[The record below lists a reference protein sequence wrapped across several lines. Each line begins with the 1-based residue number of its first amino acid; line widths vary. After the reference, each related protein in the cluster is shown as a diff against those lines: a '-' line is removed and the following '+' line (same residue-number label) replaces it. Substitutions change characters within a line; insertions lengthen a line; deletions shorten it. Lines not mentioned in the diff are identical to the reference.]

1 MKTSLQLKIIA
12 IFLVSAFIAIL
23 SMSFFSLNSIKKIS
37 STAISSIDSLGN
49 KSLAT
54 LQATG
59 NQNIKQST
67 HALDK
72 KSIETQQ
79 LRCTEIAYD
88 VSRFLYERDKD
99 LKILAMMNPEA
110 NTYLKF
116 YKNCNGKVVET
127 TPDYDKAQEKIQW
140 NPKGRTSIDPIN
152 QKQFTYFDSLPFN
165 TKTIPLYKEITFY
178 DLNGKEKIKIKNGKI
193 SSDLRNISL
202 RRNTYCKAEIYR
214 ELLVEDVELNSNHYY
229 EMDDKNIQGLI
240 EELEIPRDKKW
251 MKKRYFFKHDK
262 NGNVIEKT
270 YFEHCKSLKK
280 GEIYVSRVIG
290 EYIPTHI
297 IGNYTEENLKKLGK
311 PYNPEQSAY
320 AGRENPAGKKFQGI
334 VRWVTPVYQGN
345 TKIGYVT
352 MALDHT
358 HIMEFTDHIVPTD
371 ERFTEVTDPGSG
383 NYAFLWDD
391 AHRCISHGR
400 DYFIMGFNSR
410 TGREILPWNPKDW
423 MKQIKSGFVGLDGK
437 YLKEKAPQCDG
448 WINCTEYGGSGSF
461 LIYWSGLW
469 KFTAV
474 ASVPYTTGHYKDY
487 PRGFG
492 YVTLGAEIAD
502 FHKDISIMEND
513 LKTQYA
519 AFENEIQQSNID
531 AKTLFNSIASKNMNA
546 LILISFLIFIAIIII
561 GYYTSKKLVQP
572 VKALTDAAQKISKGN
587 FEISVENKSTDEI
600 GFLSQTFEAMAKD
613 LKDGFDKIE
622 YQNNRLVELDKLKDD
637 FLANTSHE
645 LRTPLNGIIGIA
657 ESMVDPSRGFSKN
670 DISRNLMMIVSSG
683 RRLASLVNDIL
694 DFSKLKKKDITLSIA
709 AIDLYSVTDVVLKLS
724 APLVGKKKLKL
735 LNEVPG
741 DIPLVQADENRL
753 QQIMHNIIGNA
764 IKFTDEGYVKV
775 KAEKQNNK
783 IMVAISDTGI
793 GIPGEKLDTIFES
806 FEQVDSSVSRI
817 YGGTGLGLAVSKQLI
832 ELHGGN
838 ITVESEIDKGSVFSF
853 TLRISEDQSKK
864 SEITEM
870 KEQDYVSIINPELL
884 SEINEIQDS
893 LPEDGSQYNILAV
906 DDDPIN
912 LQVLENFLNQEK
924 FKVICVNNG
933 FEALKAI
940 DEGFQ
945 PDLIL
950 LDIMMPKMSGFQVLE
965 KIRDKFQ
972 LHELP
977 VVLLTAKNQVN
988 DVIQGFNT
996 GTNDYLTKPI
1006 SRNELLAR
1014 LRTHLSL
1021 LETNKKLKKLN
1032 TELESAVKERTNK
1045 IQTQNDKLE
1054 NTLNRLKDAQDD
1066 LLQLERT
1073 KAALAMAVTVN
1084 HEINQPLMVLQGNL
1098 EMLIMKLSDDLELV
1112 KYGKYVDSIKR
1123 SIEKIKSILHGFRKA
1138 DYIEFTDYIDGTNM
1152 VQIEK
1157 ILVPDPD
1164 NEDNE

>member
-1 MKTSLQLKIIA
+1 MKTSLQLKIIVTFLTIAFVA
-12 IFLVSAFIAIL
+12 IFF
-23 SMSFFSLNSIKKIS
+23 MSFFSIKSIREIS
-37 STAISSIDSLGN
+37 TTAISSIDSLGS
-49 KSLAT
+49 KSLVT
-54 LQATG
+54 LQSTG

-67 HALDK
+67 NALDK
-72 KSIETQQ
+72 KSIEAQQ
-79 LRCTEIAYD
+79 LRCTEIAMD
-88 VSRFLYERDKD
+88 VSRFLYERDRD
-99 LKILAMMNPEA
+99 LKVLAMLKPDPK
-110 NTYLKF
+110 TYLDF
-116 YKNCNGKVVET
+116 YNNSNGEVVIT
-127 TPDYDKAQEKIQW
+127 TKDYDKAQKKINW
-140 NPKGRTSIDPIN
+140 NKSGITHTDPIN
-152 QKQFTYFDSLPFN
+152 QKQFTYFDPLPFK
-165 TKTIPLYKEITFY
+165 TKTMPLYKEITFY
-178 DLNGKEKIKIKNGKI
+178 DLNGNETIKIRNGKI
-193 SSDLRNISL
+193 SKDLRDISK
-202 RRNTYCKAEIYR
+202 RNNTYCKAEIYR
-214 ELLVEDVELNSNHYY
+214 ELKVEDIELNSNHYY
-229 EMDDKNIQGLI
+229 EMEDKNIQGLI
-240 EELEIPRDKKW
+240 KELNIPQNMTWRKKHYYFARDKK
-251 MKKRYFFKHDK
+251 
-262 NGNVIEKT
+262 GNIIEKT
-270 YFEHCKSLKK
+270 YFDHCRNLKK
-280 GEIYVSRVIG
+280 DEIYVSRVIG
-290 EYIPTHI
+290 EYVPTHI
-297 IGNYTEENLKKLGK
+297 IGKYTEENLKKIGR
-311 PYNPEQSAY
+311 PYKPEQSAY
-320 AGRENPAGKKFQGI
+320 SGRENPAGKKFEGI
-334 VRWVTPVYQGN
+334 VRWVTPVFKN
-345 TKIGYVT
+345 NRKIGYVT

-410 TGREILPWNPKDW
+410 TGKEVLPWNPKDW
-423 MKQIKSGFVGLDGK
+423 LKQIKSGFVGLDGK
-437 YLKEKAPQCDG
+437 FLEEKAPQCDG
-448 WINCTEYGGSGSF
+448 WINCTENGGSGSF

-502 FHKDISIMEND
+502 FHKDVSIMEKD

-519 AFENEIQQSNID
+519 LFEKNIEQSNVE
-531 AKTLFNSIASKNMNA
+531 AKSRFSSISGKNMN
-546 LILISFLIFIAIIII
+546 LIIIISLIIFLLIFIT

-572 VKALTDAAQKISKGN
+572 VKVLTDAAQKLSKGD
-587 FEISVENKSTDEI
+587 FDISIENKTSDEI
-600 GFLSQTFEAMAKD
+600 GFLSSTFEKMAQD
-613 LKDGFDKIE
+613 IKDGFEKIE

-657 ESMVDPSRGFSKN
+657 ESMIDPSRGFQEN
-670 DISRNLMMIVSSG
+670 DIKRNLNMIVSSG
-683 RRLASLVNDIL
+683 KRLASLVNDIL
-694 DFSKLKKKDITLSIA
+694 DFSKLKKKDIALSVSN
-709 AIDLYSVTDVVLKLS
+709 IDLYSVTDVVLKLS

-741 DIPLVQADENRL
+741 DIPLVHADENRL
-753 QQIMHNIIGNA
+753 QQIMHNLIGNA
-764 IKFTDEGYVKV
+764 IKFTDDGYVKV
-775 KAEKQNNK
+775 KAERQNNL
-783 IMVAISDTGI
+783 VLVSISDTGI
-793 GIPGEKLDTIFES
+793 GIPAEKLDSIFES

-817 YGGTGLGLAVSKQLI
+817 YGGTGLGLAVTKQLI

-838 ITVESEIDKGSVFSF
+838 ISVSSEINKGSVFSF
-853 TLRISEDQSKK
+853 TLKIADDQSKK
-864 SEITEM
+864 SNITELN
-870 KEQDYVSIINPELL
+870 EQDYVSIINPEL
-884 SEINEIQDS
+884 INELQNIPD
-893 LPEDGSQYNILAV
+893 LNEGGSSRYNILAV

-933 FEALKAI
+933 YEALKVI

-1021 LETNKKLKKLN
+1021 LETNKKLKTLN
-1032 TELESAVKERTNK
+1032 TELESAVKERTNE
-1045 IQTQNDKLE
+1045 IQTQNKKLE

-1112 KYGKYVDSIKR
+1112 KYGKYVESIKR
-1123 SIEKIKSILHGFRKA
+1123 SIEKIKTTLQGFRQA
-1138 DYIEFTDYIDGTNM
+1138 EDVEFTDYIDGTNM
-1152 VQIEK
+1152 VQIES
-1157 ILVPDPD
+1157 ILKPDD
-1164 NEDNE
+1164 KNKDE

>member
-12 IFLVSAFIAIL
+12 IFLTSAFIAIL
-23 SMSFFSLNSIKKIS
+23 SMSFFSLNSIRKIS
-37 STAISSIDSLGN
+37 TTAVNSIDSLGI
-49 KSLAT
+49 KSLTT
-54 LQATG
+54 LQVTG

-67 HALDK
+67 NALDK

-79 LRCTEIAYD
+79 LRCAEIAMD

-99 LKILAMMNPEA
+99 LKILSMMNPDPG
-110 NTYLKF
+110 TYLGF
-116 YKNCNGKVVET
+116 YENCNGEVVET
-127 TPDYDKAQEKIQW
+127 TSDYDKAQEKIQW
-140 NPKGRTSIDPIN
+140 NRRKRTNIDPIN
-152 QKQFTYFDSLPFN
+152 QKQFTYFDSLPF
-165 TKTIPLYKEITFY
+165 TRKTIPLYKEITFY
-178 DLNGKEKIKIKNGKI
+178 DLNGKEKIKIKNGKV
-193 SSDLRNISL
+193 SSDLRDISI

-214 ELLVEDVELNSNHYY
+214 QLLVEDIEMNSNSYH

-240 EELEIPRDKKW
+240 EELQIPRDMKW
-251 MKKRYFFKHDK
+251 KRKNYYFKHDEK
-262 NGNVIEKT
+262 GNVIEKT

-290 EYIPTHI
+290 EYIPTHY
-297 IGNYTEENLKKLGK
+297 IGNYTEENLEKIGK

-334 VRWVTPVYQGN
+334 VRWVTPVYKGN

-371 ERFTEVTDPGSG
+371 ERFTEVTDSGSG

-410 TGREILPWNPKDW
+410 TGREIHPWNPKDW
-423 MKQIKSGFVGLDGK
+423 SQQIKSGFVGLDGK

-448 WINCTEYGGSGSF
+448 WINCTEFGGSGSF

-502 FHKDISIMEND
+502 FHKDVSIMEND
-513 LKTQYA
+513 LKNQYT
-519 AFENEIQQSNID
+519 AFENEVEQSNSD
-531 AKTLFNSIASKNMNA
+531 AKKLFSSIARKNMNT
-546 LILISFLIFIAIIII
+546 LILISILIFIAIIIM

-572 VKALTDAAQKISKGN
+572 VKALTDAAQKLSRGN
-587 FEISVENKSTDEI
+587 FDISIKNKSEDEI
-600 GFLSQTFEAMAKD
+600 GFLSQTFETMAND

-622 YQNNRLVELDKLKDD
+622 YQNNRLVELDILKDD

-657 ESMVDPSRGFSKN
+657 ESMVNPSREFAHN
-670 DISRNLMMIVSSG
+670 DIQRNLMMIVSSG

-694 DFSKLKKKDITLSIA
+694 DFSKLKKKDISLSLA
-709 AIDLYSVTDVVLKLS
+709 PVDLFSVTDVVLKLS
-724 APLVGKKKLKL
+724 APLVGKKKLRL
-735 LNEVPG
+735 LNEIPQ

-764 IKFTDEGYVKV
+764 IKFTDEGYVKI
-775 KAEKQNNK
+775 KAEKQDKK
-783 IMVAISDTGI
+783 IMICISDTGI
-793 GIPGEKLDTIFES
+793 GIPGEKLDKIFES

-838 ITVESEIDKGSVFSF
+838 ISVESEIDKGSEFSF
-853 TLRISEDQSKK
+853 TLKISEDQSSK
-864 SEITEM
+864 SAIAEL
-870 KEQDYVSIINPELL
+870 KEQDYVSIISSDLI
-884 SEINEIQDS
+884 SEINNLPSSEGSDDS
-893 LPEDGSQYNILAV
+893 VYNILAV

-924 FKVICVNNG
+924 FNVVCVNNG

-940 DEGFQ
+940 DEGFL

-965 KIRDKFQ
+965 KIRDKFE

-1021 LETNKKLKKLN
+1021 LETNKKLKNLN
-1032 TELESAVKERTNK
+1032 SELESAVKERTNE
-1045 IQTQNDKLE
+1045 IQNQNDKLE
-1054 NTLNRLKDAQDD
+1054 NTLHRLKEAQDD

-1084 HEINQPLMVLQGNL
+1084 HEINQPLMVMQGNL

-1112 KYGKYVDSIKR
+1112 KYGKYVDTIKK
-1123 SIEKIKSILHGFRKA
+1123 SIEKIKAILHGFRKA

-1152 VQIEK
+1152 VHIEK
-1157 ILVPDPD
+1157 LLSPET
-1164 NEDNE
+1164 EDKE